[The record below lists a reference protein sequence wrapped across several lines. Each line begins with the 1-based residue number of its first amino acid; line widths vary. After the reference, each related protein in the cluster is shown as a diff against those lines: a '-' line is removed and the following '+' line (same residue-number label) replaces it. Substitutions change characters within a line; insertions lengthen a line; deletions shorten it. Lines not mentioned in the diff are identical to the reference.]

1 MLRLRGPKMRFGM
14 FFAAGFVDLALFGQK
29 QRLGIVGQDE
39 SALALRDKGYDRC
52 FYLGEC

>member
-1 MLRLRGPKMRFGM
+1 MRFGM
-14 FFAAGFVDLALFGQK
+14 FFAAGFVDLALFGQT

-39 SALALRDKGYDRC
+39 SALALRDKGYNRC